1 MPTTLL
7 RHLSQ
12 AWRALSRRPTAALAT
27 VATIAL
33 VSGAGTAVLTV
44 VNATLLRPLP
54 YPDSERLVSVYTLPP
69 NSKTKADRNP
79 LHTLDILRFR
89 QQLRLAAAIEG
100 AWQLDRTLGGNG
112 DPANVSGARVTP
124 GYLALFGGTP
134 IYGRFWTEA
143 EDRADA
149 RVVVLSHAVWTR
161 HFGGSPDVIGKTAQ
175 IDRESYTIIGVLQ
188 KDFQPGAVVSVLW
201 TPLAV
206 REDNLINPGATFV
219 QTVAKLAP
227 GVTAAQLNAEVAARM
242 QEIVASSPV
251 INSAG
256 WTAGVGS
263 FREVQFGDRGPL
275 LLLLALAVGVLALI
289 AVANLANLQF
299 ARLTAQRAEWT
310 LRAALGASRR
320 DLMRQPFYEGT
331 IVAAAGGAAGLLI
344 AALVTPALVALDPVS
359 ARQIGALP
367 VDWRVVLGAVAI
379 AGVIAVV
386 ASVVPALRQA
396 RRDLAPGLASGGPR
410 TVGSRFDDRLRR
422 ILVGAEMALSVVLLV
437 AAALLLASL
446 SRSSSRSPGFNP
458 AGVLS
463 AQLRV
468 SDKAYPTT
476 AARAQ
481 FVDTVVERLRGVPGV
496 VDAST
501 TLNPFV
507 PGFSLFTMINIEGRP
522 AADGH
527 PYSIQFRRITPGFFQ
542 TMGIPMLAGRAF
554 LPSDRENSQPV
565 AIVSQLAARRY
576 WPDEDPIGRRIERG
590 GKLFTVV
597 GVVGDTHELGLASP
611 PAPTLYTAYAQ
622 SNPPTFPIAL
632 VVRVNGSD
640 PYAASDG
647 IRAAVLSVDPS
658 QPIDRLISV
667 DDYFSNGLGS
677 DRLRGVVLLS
687 FAAIGLL
694 LATVGLYGVT
704 ASLVEERTREVGV
717 RLVFG
722 ATPRQVWILMVSE
735 AARMVTW
742 GAAAGALVAL
752 GVGSALGS
760 VVTDLSWDDAWSAVP
775 AIVALAFFALVAAA
789 IPALRAARSDPKIAL
804 T

>member
-1 MPTTLL
+1 
-7 RHLSQ
+7 
-12 AWRALSRRPTAALAT
+12 
-27 VATIAL
+27 
-33 VSGAGTAVLTV
+33 
-44 VNATLLRPLP
+44 
-54 YPDSERLVSVYTLPP
+54 
-69 NSKTKADRNP
+69 
-79 LHTLDILRFR
+79 
-89 QQLRLAAAIEG
+89 
-100 AWQLDRTLGGNG
+100 
-112 DPANVSGARVTP
+112 
-124 GYLALFGGTP
+124 
-134 IYGRFWTEA
+134 
-143 EDRADA
+143 
-149 RVVVLSHAVWTR
+149 
-161 HFGGSPDVIGKTAQ
+161 
-175 IDRESYTIIGVLQ
+175 
-188 KDFQPGAVVSVLW
+188 
-201 TPLAV
+201 
-206 REDNLINPGATFV
+206 
-219 QTVAKLAP
+219 
-227 GVTAAQLNAEVAARM
+227 
-242 QEIVASSPV
+242 
-251 INSAG
+251 
-256 WTAGVGS
+256 
-263 FREVQFGDRGPL
+263 VQFGDRGPL
-275 LLLLALAVGVLALI
+275 LLLLGLAVGVLALI

-310 LRAALGASRR
+310 LRAALGAGRR
-320 DLMRQPFYEGT
+320 DLMRQPFYEGA
-331 IVAAAGGAAGLLI
+331 IVAAAGGSAGLLI
-344 AALVTPALVALDPVS
+344 AAVVTPALVALDPV
-359 ARQIGALP
+359 AAKQIGALP

-379 AGVIAVV
+379 AGAIAIV

-396 RRDLAPGLASGGPR
+396 RRDLAPGLAGSGPR
-410 TVGSRFDDRLRR
+410 TVGSRFDVRLRR
-422 ILVGAEMALSVVLLV
+422 VLVGAEMALSVVLLV

-458 AGVLS
+458 TGVLS

-481 FVDTVVERLRGVPGV
+481 FVDTIVERLRNVPGV

-507 PGFSLFTMINIEGRP
+507 PGFSLFTMISIEGRP
-522 AADGH
+522 AADGNL
-527 PYSIQFRRITPGFFQ
+527 YSIQFRRITPGFFH
-542 TMGIPMLAGRAF
+542 TMGIPLIAGRAF
-554 LPSDRENSQPV
+554 LPSDREDTQLV

-576 WPDEDPIGRRIERG
+576 WSDEDPIGRRIERG

-647 IRAAVLSVDPS
+647 IRAAVLSADPS
-658 QPIDRLISV
+658 QPIDRLLSV

-677 DRLRGVVLLS
+677 DRLRGVVLMS

-722 ATPRQVWILMVSE
+722 ATPRQVWLLVVSE

-742 GAAAGALVAL
+742 GGGGRRARGARRRL
-752 GVGSALGS
+752 GSAQRGDRPELARRLVSRARHRRARPLRTGGGS
-760 VVTDLSWDDAWSAVP
+760 DSS
-775 AIVALAFFALVAAA
+775 
-789 IPALRAARSDPKIAL
+789 AARSEIRSESGAYLGRSVRGAPMRLCAGACARCASLRNVSTL
-804 T
+804 TVVWDQLTVVDRLPRRARHCAHAPAHGRTAHWRAERGSIWRAPAGARQRRGRAIRMR